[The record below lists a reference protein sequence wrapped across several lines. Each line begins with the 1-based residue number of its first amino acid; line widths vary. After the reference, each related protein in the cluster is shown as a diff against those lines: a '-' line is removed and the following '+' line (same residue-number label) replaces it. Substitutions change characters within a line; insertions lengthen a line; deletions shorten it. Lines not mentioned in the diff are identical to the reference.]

1 MSQTDHSDD
10 IPEIVLHQL
19 EKVRASGQA
28 NMVSR
33 REVMG
38 VANDRDLSDLVVFAE
53 EHRRDWMNVLRVFGE
68 WRKGHE
74 IEDE

>member
-1 MSQTDHSDD
+1 M
-10 IPEIVLHQL
+10 EIQIEETVLCQL
-19 EKVRASGQA
+19 EKVRASGGA

-33 REVMG
+33 REVMN

-53 EHRRDWMNVLRVFGE
+53 DHKYDWMDVLQVFGK

-74 IEDE
+74 ITDE